1 LGSRFM
7 ATIVGILG
15 VVVLVFGVIFII
27 QAGSGDQAISDEI
40 QPLKI
45 EEVNAK
51 YDVVKTKQIAARDL
65 EEPQIQAGK
74 AAPSAVY
81 NYLSAQRALLGVTKT
96 NMALS
101 SFVRYVGIVSLA
113 AGFGLVFIAALLMR
127 KKQTA

>member
-15 VVVLVFGVIFII
+15 VVVLVFGVMFII
-27 QAGSGDQAISDEI
+27 QAGSGEQKVSDEI

-51 YDVVKTKQIAARDL
+51 YDAVKTKQIAIRDA

-74 AAPSAVY
+74 AAPSAMY
-81 NYLSAQRALLGVTKT
+81 NYLSVQKASLGVAKA
-96 NMALS
+96 NIALAG
-101 SFVRYVGIVSLA
+101 FVRYVGIVSLA
-113 AGFGLVFIAALLMR
+113 AGLGLVFIAALMMR
-127 KKQTA
+127 KK

>member
-15 VVVLVFGVIFII
+15 VVVLVFGVMFII
-27 QAGSGDQAISDEI
+27 QAGSGEQKVSDEI

-51 YDVVKTKQIAARDL
+51 YDAVKTKQIAIRDA

-74 AAPSAVY
+74 AAPSAMY
-81 NYLSAQRALLGVTKT
+81 NYLSVQKASLGVAKA
-96 NMALS
+96 NIALAG
-101 SFVRYVGIVSLA
+101 FVRYVGIVSLA
-113 AGFGLVFIAALLMR
+113 AGLGLVFIAALLMR
-127 KKQTA
+127 KK